1 MKKAALHNIIFAS
14 ISISVLMV
22 LIFTVQEIILLSRII
37 NTEKEINTV
46 QNQSRITEQLQAVC
60 ETDEMLVKNTF
71 VLKDKKEFSVL
82 LKKHKQNANKFFKL
96 HRQLFA
102 LSIQDNQSD
111 KLTALIKLIEKTN
124 QTYKEEANPL
134 IESLINTKYKLAET
148 APLEDESFD
157 LQLNNFLVIEKQIEE
172 SFKILKNNIQSLQK
186 ILNKN
191 EHEKLKEKKK
201 LLNNTQK
208 TILVFLLLTVLLGFI
223 LFRTSSKYFF
233 EPLSRIIQ
241 FLTSLAKGEL
251 PDKLHIKYGK
261 EPIEIAALLNKV
273 NANLAQAVK
282 FSEDLSENKFNQN
295 YRSEGSR
302 DLLGNALLKLQE
314 NLLKS
319 MEEESLLKEEE
330 IQRQRT
336 NEGLSLFSDLLR
348 KHSDNIYKLAD
359 DVISALVNF
368 TEANQGVL
376 FFLNDEDKNDIF
388 YELAGAYAYN
398 RKKYLSGK
406 IYPGEGLV
414 GAVVLEK
421 YTVYITEVPE
431 DYVNIESGTGKANP
445 RSILIVPLKFEE
457 KVLGVIELASFN
469 EFKKEDIA
477 MIEEFADS
485 IAFSFSSTK
494 INTETS
500 KLNKELQER
509 VKLLQQTEKELG
521 DSLLKIKKLE
531 KKIAALKKENQR
543 LKAKN

>member
-37 NTEKEINTV
+37 NTEKEINTI

-124 QTYKEEANPL
+124 HTYKEEANPL
-134 IESLINTKYKLAET
+134 IENLINTKYKLAET
-148 APLEDESFD
+148 TPLEDESFD

-521 DSLLKIKKLE
+521 ESLLKIKKLE